1 MVHYTRSGRSRQ
13 ETRAEQQQRTRIA
26 QTAAVL
32 ILEHGLTDWRDA
44 KRKAAR
50 QLLLPENS
58 ALPGNDE
65 IEAALF
71 EHQSLFGGDAHVSQ
85 LRTRRLQA
93 LVWMNRL
100 AAFSPRLYGALAE
113 GWGGEHQD
121 IRLELIAEDSKA
133 VELRLIDESIRYQP
147 LAAAASVNSVKS
159 AGATQSVMLR
169 ADDGASEV
177 LLRIDTPIARQ
188 QRGKP
193 PHRTLDRT
201 ALKALLE
208 SDTRD

>member
-1 MVHYTRSGRSRQ
+1 M
-13 ETRAEQQQRTRIA
+13 AQQQRARIA
-26 QTAAVL
+26 QAAAVL
-32 ILEHGLTDWRDA
+32 ILEHGLTDWHDA

-65 IEAALF
+65 IETALF
-71 EHQSLFGGDAHVSQ
+71 EHQALFGGDAHAQQ
-85 LRTRRLQA
+85 LRARRRQA

-100 AAFSPRLYGALAE
+100 ATFSPKLYGALAE

-121 IRLELIAEDSKA
+121 IRLELVADDPKT
-133 VELRLIDESIRYQP
+133 VELRLID
-147 LAAAASVNSVKS
+147 AAIHYHPAPAK
-159 AGATQSVMLR
+159 ATESVMLR
-169 ADDGASEV
+169 ADDGTSEV
-177 LLRIDTPIARQ
+177 LLRIETPTSRQ

-193 PHRTLDRT
+193 AHRVLDRA

-208 SDTRD
+208 NPPDEADEPSFPPQP